1 MRTVDLLAQAGII
14 DDTIDLSSNHY
25 KYVEKYSLN
34 FSDNIKKMFES
45 NSPLDRVISSIHE
58 VIYRYWDSPSST
70 TRSKIN
76 KPAFEAMVCK
86 YLGAEC
92 GKQYLDLLTSH
103 IRRGIAIL
111 DNSFYRFSINN
122 NEVVTYDTCICM
134 IFILMLYFTP
144 VEQVNNLIYIND
156 EGILD
161 YVRGCIGFAGEDNMQ
176 VFKVGQLEYLPIEER
191 KNIIGSI
198 WNCIIDMISRSVSN
212 EITTLEGGE
221 EDEQLRNSTSN

>member
-25 KYVEKYSLN
+25 RYVEKYSLK

-45 NSPLDRVISSIHE
+45 NSPLDRVISSIHD
-58 VIYRYWDSPSST
+58 VIYRYWDIPSST

-122 NEVVTYDTCICM
+122 KEVVTYDTCVCM

-156 EGILD
+156 KGILD
-161 YVRGCIGFAGEDNMQ
+161 YVRSCIGFAEEDNMQ

-212 EITTLEGGE
+212 EIVTLEGGE